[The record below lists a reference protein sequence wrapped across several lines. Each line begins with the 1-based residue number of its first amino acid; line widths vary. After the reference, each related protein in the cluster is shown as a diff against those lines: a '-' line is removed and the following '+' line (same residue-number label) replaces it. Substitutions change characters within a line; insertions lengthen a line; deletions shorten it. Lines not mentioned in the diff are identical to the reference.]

1 MGLLIRVEMATK
13 LNNEPVLT
21 PICLTSLST
30 ATSVGAN
37 DTTVP
42 ETMPNSTENV
52 TMAAVPE
59 PGSQSARIRIGAP
72 IEAIMKAAFVSA
84 LTARDRDGAENSM
97 TYC

>member
-13 LNNEPVLT
+13 LNKEPVLT

-30 ATSVGAN
+30 ATSVGAK
-37 DTTVP
+37 DTIVP

-72 IEAIMKAAFVSA
+72 IEAIINAAFLLGLGTLGGGRNEHSI
-84 LTARDRDGAENSM
+84 

>member
-37 DTTVP
+37 DTIVP
-42 ETMPNSTENV
+42 DTMPNSTENV

-72 IEAIMKAAFVSA
+72 IEAIMNAAFLLA
-84 LTARDRDGAENSM
+84 LAAWNRKRTEDS